1 MEVESRL
8 FVENAAGDVLA
19 QASASDT
26 ATLSIERAIELDP
39 AEHGSVGGSGG
50 LTIETA

>member
-8 FVENAAGDVLA
+8 FVENADGAVLA
-19 QASASDT
+19 QASATDT

-39 AEHGSVGGSGG
+39 TEYGSVGGSGG
-50 LTIETA
+50 LTIETQ